1 MRLPYKHAMTV
12 AAHRGD
18 SYNYYE
24 NTITAFEKS
33 IEVGADMIETD
44 VRLSKDGYLVLMHDA
59 AVVRTTGAEGSIAE
73 MTLEEI
79 RALNAGDVNHP
90 ETVPLL
96 EDVLKLCA
104 KHNVM
109 LNIEIKEYYS
119 EENEARCAKCIDGC
133 IALVQQ
139 YDMADRIV
147 LNSFDA
153 WVLEYVYKKH
163 GKKYMLHGFYPYDKM
178 SNVSIN
184 PDEYL
189 YCACLWGNGQCDK
202 ANYDALIE
210 KGIEPWIGAS
220 ITQAYKLALC
230 ASYGAKLITTNHPA
244 DAIEKLEKHGYRSK

>member
-90 ETVPLL
+90 EIVKVLL
-96 EDVLKLCA
+96 
-104 KHNVM
+104 
-109 LNIEIKEYYS
+109 
-119 EENEARCAKCIDGC
+119 
-133 IALVQQ
+133 
-139 YDMADRIV
+139 
-147 LNSFDA
+147 
-153 WVLEYVYKKH
+153 
-163 GKKYMLHGFYPYDKM
+163 
-178 SNVSIN
+178 
-184 PDEYL
+184 
-189 YCACLWGNGQCDK
+189 
-202 ANYDALIE
+202 
-210 KGIEPWIGAS
+210 
-220 ITQAYKLALC
+220 
-230 ASYGAKLITTNHPA
+230 
-244 DAIEKLEKHGYRSK
+244 